1 MSILDSEKIMGRIV
15 AKHKEIQEHLLIKD
29 IIDIYNGDY
38 KDYSAYKK
46 LQELNIKNAKSFN
59 NTDWDAY
66 CDEQRVRYTIA
77 VEPILLSEEN
87 FDYIKKTAESRKELE
102 NNIDN

>member
-1 MSILDSEKIMGRIV
+1 MSILDSEKIMGRIA

-59 NTDWDAY
+59 NSDWDAY
-66 CDEQRVRYTIA
+66 CEEDKVKYTICI
-77 VEPILLSEEN
+77 EPIILSESN
-87 FDYIKKTAESRKELE
+87 FDYIKGKAK
-102 NNIDN
+102 